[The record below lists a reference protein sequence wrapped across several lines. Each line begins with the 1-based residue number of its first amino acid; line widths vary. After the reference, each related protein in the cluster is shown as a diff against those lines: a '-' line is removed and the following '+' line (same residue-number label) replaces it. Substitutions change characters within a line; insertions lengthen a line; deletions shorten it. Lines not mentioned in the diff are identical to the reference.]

1 MEKLALG
8 LLRKTHM
15 DIFRTIATAKVEF
28 FVALVISFQPP
39 TNFKKNPNIG
49 PMGVLNSWSYLHERI
64 ILYCKFVGG
73 G

>member
-15 DIFRTIATAKVEF
+15 DIFRTNATAKVEF

-49 PMGVLNSWSYLHERI
+49 PMGVLNS
-64 ILYCKFVGG
+64 
-73 G
+73 